1 MTTEERRKVLLDI
14 IARVNAEQ
22 EPSSCYYGEEDRKLL
37 QEMADK
43 GLVSCEPTQGKLHW
57 MTIYPKKRS

>member
-14 IARVNAEQ
+14 IARGNA
-22 EPSSCYYGEEDRKLL
+22 EEDRKLL
-37 QEMADK
+37 QKMADN

-57 MTIYPKKRS
+57 ITIYPKKQS